1 MIHAT
6 PLYEIAADQIEAI
19 VREEDQRKPF
29 PYHLKIVC
37 ISGHEYVAAY
47 NDKDLRESEIKQIT
61 NAIMAHKTMYAL
73 ASKGAKT

>member
-1 MIHAT
+1 MIHAS

-47 NDKDLRESEIKQIT
+47 NDKDLREAEIQQIT
-61 NAIMAHKTMYAL
+61 NCVRA
-73 ASKGAKT
+73 AKART